1 MGATSSAAASAVW
14 AALVASEGSV
24 ASAAARRRRRA
35 ATKALSHGPH
45 VSARPRLCMPPVW
58 LWKEARSAGWRM
70 GAAVSTACEQRGS
83 CARAVTRAPAWV
95 LVPGAWR
102 LSPSSTFARAG
113 EAGRDDGEGGML
125 GVLGHE
131 EAAAFFE
138 EVR

>member
-1 MGATSSAAASAVW
+1 M
-14 AALVASEGSV
+14 
-24 ASAAARRRRRA
+24 
-35 ATKALSHGPH
+35 
-45 VSARPRLCMPPVW
+45 
-58 LWKEARSAGWRM
+58 GWRT

-83 CARAVTRAPAWV
+83 CWRAVTRAQAWI
-95 LVPGAWR
+95 LVPGAWS
-102 LSPSSTFARAG
+102 LSPSSTFARVG